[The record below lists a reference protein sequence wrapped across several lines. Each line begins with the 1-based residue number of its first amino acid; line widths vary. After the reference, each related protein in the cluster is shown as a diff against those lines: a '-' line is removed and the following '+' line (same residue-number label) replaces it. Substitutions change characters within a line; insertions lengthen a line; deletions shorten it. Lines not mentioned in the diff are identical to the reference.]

1 MVVSPALIVCI
12 SDMGAFDRTLTVVNT
27 LRSGWLS
34 IRLLTFRLD
43 VWQLRQ
49 LWVVRFLLLFL
60 FLVEL
65 SGVEGR
71 NGY

>member
-12 SDMGAFDRTLTVVNT
+12 FDMGAFDRTLTVVNT